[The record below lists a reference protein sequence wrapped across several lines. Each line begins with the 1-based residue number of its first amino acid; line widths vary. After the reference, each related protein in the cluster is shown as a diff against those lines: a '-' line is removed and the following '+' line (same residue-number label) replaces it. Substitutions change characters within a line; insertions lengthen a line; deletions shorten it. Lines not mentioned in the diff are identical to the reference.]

1 MKYINKTIAC
11 GIMALSI
18 SGCAPTTYYT
28 GGERIQSRD
37 YATPGVVMQANVQ
50 RIHSKPSTLDD
61 LMSSL
66 KKQEK
71 ELEAK
76 ICLDKYQSDI
86 NRITQDITNKNYNSA
101 HSRIKNI
108 INATER
114 KTDKCSKDINQSL
127 KNYTYIRYDFV
138 GDKYEVNEKASNN
151 PIQYA
156 VSAISVGMTILNI
169 PNMIFGIKPSDT
181 LVKPTDKKKKRIEY
195 SHHRIIEVNPYRGT
209 EKFIGKK

>member
-37 YATPGVVMQANVQ
+37 YAKPRVIMQANIQ
-50 RIHSKPSTLDD
+50 RIQSKPSTLDE

-108 INATER
+108 INTTER

-127 KNYTYIRYDFV
+127 KNYTYIRYDYV
-138 GDKYEVNEKASNN
+138 ESSYKITEKISND
-151 PIQYA
+151 PLEH
-156 VSAISVGMTILNI
+156 ILNI
-169 PNMIFGIKPSDT
+169 ASSIVGIIEMPFGRRPDFSKLSSISK
-181 LVKPTDKKKKRIEY
+181 DKKEIEKAHY
-195 SHHRIIEVNPYRGT
+195 KIIEVNPYRGT